1 VGQQL
6 CSADSVE
13 KLDRSVPRCTAA
25 KIDLSDRPR
34 IDDRDPG
41 NGLTT
46 PANVRKRA
54 PLEFFNR
61 IGQDRTFPPESHMST
76 RKIFPAE
83 EMIRGEHFADMMIE
97 VGPKLPT
104 GFSRC
109 TLERCHVMVHGFSP
123 SIYDSQLTDCVIE
136 CAKRITDRRLPKFF
150 SSDYVRCKFV
160 GRFDGVDFGRDP
172 SPYSGKPDEF
182 GELVDCDFTQSTLDL
197 CRFFSVD
204 ISRQKFAPW
213 PQFVI
218 PHQRRVL
225 AAHAGHAWP
234 GKLGVHIGLGPRQ
247 DPTLSAIAGTVAGFM
262 KQYELA
268 AEEVKEALDTIG
280 GVLR

>member
-1 VGQQL
+1 
-6 CSADSVE
+6 
-13 KLDRSVPRCTAA
+13 
-25 KIDLSDRPR
+25 
-34 IDDRDPG
+34 
-41 NGLTT
+41 
-46 PANVRKRA
+46 
-54 PLEFFNR
+54 
-61 IGQDRTFPPESHMST
+61 MST
-76 RKIFPAE
+76 SKTFPAE
-83 EMIRGEHFADMMIE
+83 EMIRGEHFADMTIA

-136 CAKRITDRRLPKFF
+136 CTKRITDRRLPKFF

-204 ISRQKFAPW
+204 INRQRFARW

-218 PHQRRVL
+218 PHQRRVV
-225 AAHAGHAWP
+225 AAQAGLSLP
-234 GKLGVHIGLGPRQ
+234 GKLGVHIALALRQ
-247 DPTLSAIAGTVAGFM
+247 DPSLNAITGTVAGFM
-262 KQYELA
+262 KHYELTA
-268 AEEVKEALDTIG
+268 QEVEQALDAIG
-280 GVLR
+280 GVLS